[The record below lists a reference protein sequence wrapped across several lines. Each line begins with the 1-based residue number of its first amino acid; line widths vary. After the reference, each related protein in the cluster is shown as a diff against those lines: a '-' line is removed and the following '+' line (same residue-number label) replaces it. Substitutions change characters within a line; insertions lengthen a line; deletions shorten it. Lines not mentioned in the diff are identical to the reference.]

1 MTNITKNITQ
11 RITANQRGWV
21 FSPKDL
27 LDLGA
32 RAAIDK
38 VLSRLTKSGLIRKVA
53 RGIYDYPKTNDTIGV
68 LSPNVD
74 DLVKLIASKTGDR
87 IFHSGATAT
96 NLLGLSTQVPAKIA
110 YATTGKSCVKK
121 IGNRSII
128 FQHTR
133 IPIFDDLAFP
143 CNLTLQSMA
152 YLGKDALD
160 KDILRQYS
168 QKLSSD
174 DKLSISKVAPYL
186 PAWMSDA
193 IHKMQDDIHG

>member
-74 DLVKLIASKTGDR
+74 DLAKLIASKTGDR